1 VADISPECPAD
12 IIGICIKDHV
22 VPLACG
28 GPDTVSNIQW
38 QTTADG
44 KSKDKWERKGCKW
57 GITSAGVNLPHR

>member
-1 VADISPECPAD
+1 MPLDRPGRVSCL
-12 IIGICIKDHV
+12 GYVKDYV

-44 KSKDKWERKGCKW
+44 KAEDKWERKGCQ
-57 GITSAGVNLPHR
+57 